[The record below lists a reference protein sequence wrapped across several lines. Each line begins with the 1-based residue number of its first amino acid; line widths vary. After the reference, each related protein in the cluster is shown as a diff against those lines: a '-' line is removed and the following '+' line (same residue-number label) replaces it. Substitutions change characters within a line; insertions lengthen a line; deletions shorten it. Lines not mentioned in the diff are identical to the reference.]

1 MTKKEF
7 RDGMNSIP
15 VDYEKKKKVWN
26 RICERQLQETDGFSR
41 RQFWGGNKISGK
53 FSLWKTWV
61 PVVAALLICV
71 ILIPGIVYADEI
83 VNYFRGHLSQSPE
96 LASNVNQSVF
106 QDGDNHV
113 SMEVSELLSDGY
125 ATCMTVKYTSHDQEG
140 RELLFGETFQDVPP
154 MYREP
159 MHNFNLND
167 VLRIVPIEEESE
179 NKIWTS
185 ADFGTQEI
193 EKEQTKTSRTFSL
206 EYNMSNISSKR
217 YLLTYPLFGKSKKKA
232 LMVKNLLKT
241 YTYALDGEYSNANY
255 TPKYLR
261 ISKIK
266 FMVYGE
272 NHGIYQ
278 RTGSDTKMISEEEI
292 DSATLYFKNRS
303 PLDLIDNAVN
313 YFYMGDIAPEDFNCN
328 MDLLVLSGEFYDPAE
343 WIPYEDAENWYDED
357 NYGKN
362 DFEKRIDHRLAID
375 PEGVQKIEIN
385 GGLFTLNR
393 VD

>member
-1 MTKKEF
+1 
-7 RDGMNSIP
+7 
-15 VDYEKKKKVWN
+15 VWN
-26 RICERQLQETDGFSR
+26 RICERQLQETNGFSR
-41 RQFWGGNKISGK
+41 RPFLGGNKISGK
-53 FSLWKTWV
+53 LSIWKTWA

-125 ATCMTVKYTSHDQEG
+125 ATCMTVKYTAHDQEG
-140 RELLFGETFQDVPP
+140 REWLFGETFQDVPP
-154 MYREP
+154 MYREL
-159 MHNFNLND
+159 MHNFNLEN
-167 VLRIVPIEEESE
+167 VLHIVPIEEDSE

-232 LMVKNLLKT
+232 LTVKNLLET

-272 NHGIYQ
+272 NHGVYQ
-278 RTGSDTKMISEEEI
+278 RTGSDTKLISEEEI

-303 PLDLIDNAVN
+303 PLDLIENAVN
-313 YFYMGDIAPEDFNCN
+313 YFYMGDIVPEDFNCN
-328 MDLLVLSGEFYDPAE
+328 MDLLVLSGGFYDPAE
-343 WIPYEDAENWYDED
+343 WIPYEGAENWYDED

-362 DFEKRIDHRLAID
+362 SFEKRIDHRLAID
-375 PEGVQKIEIN
+375 PEDVQKIEIN